1 MAMAYLTI
9 RVVENECYTNPNG
22 TAITLRGVLSLV
34 KIKLS
39 RTFQVG
45 ESIARRR
52 LSVAGKS
59 LPNSTP
65 KDIANRAG
73 S

>member
-22 TAITLRGVLSLV
+22 SAITLRVLSLV

-65 KDIANRAG
+65 KDIANRAA